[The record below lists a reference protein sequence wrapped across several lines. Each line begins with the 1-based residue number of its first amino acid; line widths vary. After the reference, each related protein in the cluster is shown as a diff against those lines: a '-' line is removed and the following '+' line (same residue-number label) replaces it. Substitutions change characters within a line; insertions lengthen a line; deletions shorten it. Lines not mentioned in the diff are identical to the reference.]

1 MRVAIVVNCL
11 KLGGMERVAV
21 NLSDAFAANGDDATL
36 IYLKNRPQDIKPTPN
51 VDVRL
56 FDLKQSV
63 LKTGI
68 GALYYLICKLVNAL
82 VSKTFPLLF
91 AYPSAFFF
99 QRKLRQLEAEK
110 GPFDLVIFRGQGTFE
125 QLWPLHDERFV
136 YVCENIIK
144 PQQYGV
150 LSGVVYRALFDKKR
164 ILCVSDGAYNTFQSL
179 TQTHAITPSQARVI
193 SNPNNEVYIREQAD
207 KVEPDMHPRPFILG
221 LGRLTQVKNF
231 TLLVEAYAHLVKTYD
246 IHHDLVIVGEG
257 KDRDNIEASV
267 KALNI
272 EHRVFFKGARKNPF
286 PWFKHADLFVLSS
299 RFEGLGMVLLEA
311 LACGTRIVCTD
322 SPGGV
327 HQIMDGELKKYLCS
341 QEQISMSDCM
351 KKALDTGWSP
361 QEQAYVHDKLAEFNQ
376 ATIVQKYK
384 ELNQAVFQSTNHKG

>member
-21 NLSDAFAANGDDATL
+21 NLSDAFTANGDDATL
-36 IYLKNRPQDIKPTPN
+36 IYLKNRPQDIKPTSD

-56 FDLKQSV
+56 FDIKKSV

-68 GALYYLICKLVNAL
+68 GALYYFICKLVNAL

-99 QRKLRQLEAEK
+99 KRKLRQLEAEK
-110 GPFDLVIFRGQGTFE
+110 GQFDLVIFRGQGTFE
-125 QLWPLHDERFV
+125 QLWPLHDDRFI

-150 LSGVVYRALFDKKR
+150 LSRVVYRALFDKKR
-164 ILCVSDGAYNTFQSL
+164 IVCVSDGAYNTFQSL
-179 TQTHAITPSQARVI
+179 TQTHAITPCQASVI

-207 KVEPDMHPRPFILG
+207 KPEPDMHPRPFILG

-231 TLLVEAYAHLVKTYD
+231 TLLVEAYAHLVETYD
-246 IHHDLVIVGEG
+246 IPHDLVIVGEG

-272 EHRVFFKGARKNPF
+272 GHRVFFKGARKNPF

-311 LACGTRIVCTD
+311 LACGTRVVCTD
-322 SPGGV
+322 SPGGI
-327 HQIMDGELKKYLCS
+327 HQIMDGELEKYLS
-341 QEQISMSDCM
+341 EQEPEPLADSMYKSLSSSWSD
-351 KKALDTGWSP
+351 A
-361 QEQAYVHDKLAEFNQ
+361 EQNYVDEKLAEFSCEK
-376 ATIVQKYK
+376 IVSEYK
-384 ELNQAVFQSTNHKG
+384 RASHV

>member
-21 NLSDAFAANGDDATL
+21 NLSDAFAENGDDATL
-36 IYLKNRPQDIKPTPN
+36 IYLKNRPRDIKPTSDI
-51 VDVRL
+51 DVRL
-56 FDLKQSV
+56 FDLKKSV

-68 GALYYLICKLVNAL
+68 GALYYFICKLVNAL
-82 VSKTFPLLF
+82 VGKTFPLLF

-99 QRKLRQLEAEK
+99 KRKLRQLEEEK
-110 GPFDLVIFRGQGTFE
+110 GQFDLVIFRGQGTFE
-125 QLWPLHDERFV
+125 QLWPLHDERFI
-136 YVCENIIK
+136 YVCENILK
-144 PQQYGV
+144 PQQYSV
-150 LSGVVYRALFDKKR
+150 FSGVIYRALFNNKR
-164 ILCVSDGAYNTFQSL
+164 IVCVSDGTYSTFQSL

-207 KVEPDMHPRPFILG
+207 KPEPDMHPRPFILG

-246 IHHDLVIVGEG
+246 VPHDLVIVGEG
-257 KDRDNIEASV
+257 KDRDNIETSI

-311 LACGTRIVCTD
+311 LACGTRVVCTD

-327 HQIMDGELKKYLCS
+327 SQIMDGELEKYLS
-341 QEQISMSDCM
+341 EQEPEPLADSMYKSLISS
-351 KKALDTGWSP
+351 WSGA
-361 QEQAYVHDKLAEFNQ
+361 EQNYVDEKLTQFSCEK
-376 ATIVQKYK
+376 IVSEYK
-384 ELNQAVFQSTNHKG
+384 RASHV